1 MDIEKII
8 AQVTERVLAELQGKP
23 TSPLGEKNPVDYN
36 DVPSRLEHSMVN
48 PDMSLEKVIEGCMMA
63 KKYRIGT
70 VVVTPYFVPA
80 AKAYLKDTGVKVCAP
95 VGFPH
100 GAASLAAKLA
110 EIRECIQNGVDELDL
125 SINISA
131 IKSGNIDDARK
142 DLEAMVDAGNGRATL
157 KAIYEQGLYSP
168 AEKQTALSL
177 IKRSGTEFVKISN
190 ALGKGRLACVEDIEY
205 VKSILGRGTA
215 IKIDGGVKTLEKAVE
230 LFGAGADRIGLSATE
245 AVAQAALQAK

>member
-23 TSPLGEKNPVDYN
+23 AAGKSCGAKVDL
-36 DVPSRLEHSMVN
+36 VEIPSRLEHSMVN
-48 PDMSLEKVIEGCMMA
+48 PDMTLEKMIEGCMMA
-63 KKYRIGT
+63 KKYGVG
-70 VVVTPYFVPA
+70 VVVVSPYFVSA

-110 EIRECIQNGVDELDL
+110 EIRECIQNGADELDV
-125 SINISA
+125 SININA

-142 DLEAMVDAGNGRATL
+142 DLEAMVDAGNGRVTM

-177 IKRSGTEFVKISN
+177 IKRAGTEFVKISN

-205 VKSILGRGTA
+205 VKSMLGRGTA
-215 IKIDGGVKTLEKAVE
+215 IKIDGGVKSLDKAVE
-230 LFGAGADRIGLSATE
+230 LFEAGADRIGLSATE
-245 AVAQAALQAK
+245 AVAQEALKSR